1 MCAIGLYELSVLS
14 PGGGVVVIWQS
25 GQILL
30 ELRAEWRCAGHTVTT
45 RKETGHFIILKKIMS
60 ANLSNKISAVSVER
74 SSTTYR

>member
-1 MCAIGLYELSVLS
+1 MCVCVCVCFNLADVVCAIGLYELSVLS

-45 RKETGHFIILKKIMS
+45 RKETEHYYLKKDY
-60 ANLSNKISAVSVER
+60 VSKFV
-74 SSTTYR
+74 